1 MSKNAS
7 SSSSRPMAGA
17 GIASDECDY
26 DDTEEDRD
34 MILSKEDF
42 EMLHVRSS
50 HWFSLIPWF
59 RARSSQ
65 SLVCFF
71 FLCLLLQALHRFVPL
86 PALSSKIL
94 RIICDDD
101 LQVAHEE
108 DGDADETPASLATT
122 AENDS
127 GPRLTPLRRA
137 SLSSSES
144 AGAAIPKHSPLTRRL
159 SKTPIKPRIEIN
171 LAPSPQ
177 HQKKLQQHEPANN
190 NDLDPSH
197 EDRVRSIT
205 FTATSAREFRTE

>member
-42 EMLHVRSS
+42 EMLHV
-50 HWFSLIPWF
+50 
-59 RARSSQ
+59 
-65 SLVCFF
+65 
-71 FLCLLLQALHRFVPL
+71 LHRFVPL

-101 LQVAHEE
+101 LEVAHEE

-205 FTATSAREFRTE
+205 FTATSARTSATVVLLSGGSRLEPRA